1 MFLRTGQ
8 RGANALERGGPDRR
22 APEWSPECK
31 APERRSAAGERS
43 TSGEH
48 GTAGVRTILGRR
60 NIAGVRSGDG
70 GHTGAL
76 ERRVADRTEVVDT
89 LGRLSAGRREV
100 LIRSEIATDE
110 LYVGGRELRI
120 LRVGGAGQI
129 SKNRTPSELEI
140 PISVC
145 FCQAAELFE
154 ATDEHK
160 RVQPKA
166 RIL

>member
-22 APEWSPECK
+22 ATEWSPECK

-60 NIAGVRSGDG
+60 NIAGVRSGDS

-76 ERRVADRTEVVDT
+76 ERRVADRTESEVVDT
-89 LGRLSAGRREV
+89 LGRWNAGRQEEPFSTEV
-100 LIRSEIATDE
+100 AKDNVYLAMY
-110 LYVGGRELRI
+110 LYLYLAMFFDFLGLGGR
-120 LRVGGAGQI
+120 A
-129 SKNRTPSELEI
+129 EI
-140 PISVC
+140 
-145 FCQAAELFE
+145 
-154 ATDEHK
+154 
-160 RVQPKA
+160 
-166 RIL
+166 